1 MRLRFSLAF
10 ALIILVTLAVV
21 AVFMLQSNQQEVRSF
36 MGRGGWLGAEEIITS
51 LESHYLTHNSWE
63 GAELLMSQLSESQG
77 NGQGNGSGRA
87 QGGLAGMISDL
98 RLADREGILVYDP
111 NKPNTNEKLENAV
124 IKTGLVLTVDG
135 STVGYLLPPENT
147 TFPGSNYE
155 TVLLENLN
163 KALINSALISGLLA
177 LIMAVGLAYLLIR
190 PITML
195 TNAAGRM
202 AAGDLSQRV
211 DIDNP
216 REMASLGRT
225 FNLMA
230 GSLEQ
235 AENNRQAM
243 TADIAHE
250 LRNPLAVQRANLEAL
265 QDGIFPL
272 SQETI
277 KPILEQN
284 QLLTRLVEDLRTI
297 ALADAGQ
304 LSLRLQ
310 ETDLS
315 ILVQDTCERFTV
327 SAAQKNINLEIKLP
341 SEPPCVTADPERIQQ
356 ILHNLLQNALRHTPE
371 GGNITLSL
379 AGNEGFANLKI
390 RDSGPG
396 IPPDR
401 LETVFQRFLRIDSSR
416 SRADGGTGLGLSIA
430 RQLAEAHGGSLS
442 ASNHPEGGAVFILAL
457 PVSPPSQPES

>member
-1 MRLRFSLAF
+1 MRLRFFLAF
-10 ALIILVTLAVV
+10 ALIIFVTLAVV
-21 AVFMLQSNQQEVRSF
+21 AAFMLQSNQQEVRSF
-36 MGRGGWLGAEEIITS
+36 MGRGGWLGAEEIIIT
-51 LESHYLTHNSWE
+51 LESHYQIKNSWE
-63 GAELLMSQLSESQG
+63 GVGVVMAQLVESQG
-77 NGQGNGSGRA
+77 RGQGGGSGRSENS
-87 QGGLAGMISDL
+87 LAAIISDL
-98 RLADREGILVYDP
+98 RLADGEGYLVYDP
-111 NKPNTNEKLENAV
+111 NNPITQEKLTNAAL
-124 IKTGLVLTVDG
+124 KTGLILTAND
-135 STVGYLLPPENT
+135 STIGYLLPPENT

-155 TVLLENLN
+155 TALLENLN
-163 KALINSALISGLLA
+163 KALVNSALISGLLA
-177 LIMAVGLAYLLIR
+177 LVMAVALAYILIK
-190 PITML
+190 PIAML
-195 TNAAGRM
+195 TNAAGRL

-211 DIDNP
+211 NINSP
-216 REMASLGRT
+216 RELASLGNT

-235 AENNRQAM
+235 AESNRQAM

-265 QDGIFPL
+265 QDGIYPL

-304 LSLRLQ
+304 LSLHLQ
-310 ETDLS
+310 EVDLAN
-315 ILVQDTCERFTV
+315 LVRETSDRFKV
-327 SAAQKNINLEIKLP
+327 SAAQKNINLALAL
-341 SEPPCVTADPERIQQ
+341 SSDCRNVTADPERIQQ

-371 GGNITLSL
+371 SGSISLSL
-379 AGNEGFANLKI
+379 AEIDEHTCLEI

-401 LETVFQRFLRIDSSR
+401 LDTVFQRFLRIDSAR
-416 SRADGGTGLGLSIA
+416 SRDDGGTGLGLSIA

-442 ASNHPEGGAVFILAL
+442 ASNHPRGGAVFTLTL
-457 PVSPPSQPES
+457 PAATSSQPES